1 MSISKSLRVFTP
13 LAAAMALAVASA
25 SATAADAVDPAL
37 KAAMQRDLGL
47 SGTQLAQYL
56 KIERLAAQ
64 QQKSLQSTQGRHFA
78 GSWIER
84 QGDGSFRYVVA
95 TTSIAP
101 QQATAGVE
109 IRRVDHS
116 LADLEAAKAELDHA
130 ADRSGRA
137 PQGVYSWRVDPQTNS
152 VVVGVGN
159 GAQKA
164 AIDFVAASAADAGLI
179 RFETMADA
187 PRLLATLLGGSEYI
201 SSPDGQSGYYC
212 SVGFSVTQGG
222 NQGFAT
228 AGHCSEGE
236 AGWGVY
242 VSGGK
247 RKGATRIG
255 SFAASTMPDNNQ
267 TGPDRA
273 WVQVDSGNTLQP
285 LVSGYGSGDVAV
297 HGSTEAAIGAAVC
310 RSGRTTGWHCGA
322 IRAKN
327 VTVSY
332 VDQSGNPDGTVTGLT
347 QTSACAEGG
356 DSGGSFITGTG
367 QGQGVLSGGSGSC
380 KGKQGKDG
388 GGNTYFSPL
397 NPILQSYNLTLKLSP

>member
-1 MSISKSLRVFTP
+1 MSKSRSLRVFAP
-13 LAAAMALAVASA
+13 LAAALTLAFASM
-25 SATAADAVDPAL
+25 SAMAADTVAPVL
-37 KAAMQRDLGL
+37 QAAMQRDLGL

-56 KIERLAAQ
+56 KIERLATRQ
-64 QQKSLQSTQGRHFA
+64 QTQLQSAQGRSFA

-84 QGDGSFRYVVA
+84 QADGSFRFVVA

-101 QQATAGVE
+101 QRSTADVE
-109 IRRVDHS
+109 FRRVDRT
-116 LADLEAAKAELDHA
+116 LVDLEAAKTELDRA
-130 ADRSGRA
+130 ASHDGRA

-152 VVVGVGN
+152 VVVGIGK
-159 GAQKA
+159 GAHKA
-164 AIDFVAASAADAGLI
+164 AVDFVASSAADAGAI
-179 RFETMADA
+179 RFETMAEA
-187 PRLLATLLGGSEYI
+187 PRLFATLQGGSEYI
-201 SSPDGQSGYYC
+201 SSADGQSGYYC
-212 SVGFSVTQGG
+212 SVGFSVTQSG

-228 AGHCSEGE
+228 AGHCSEGQ

-242 VSGGK
+242 VSGG
-247 RKGATRIG
+247 RRQGATRIG
-255 SFAASTMPDNNQ
+255 SFAASTMPDANQ

-273 WVQVDSGNTLQP
+273 WVQVDSGNTL
-285 LVSGYGSGDVAV
+285 LASVSGYGSGDVAV

-347 QTSACAEGG
+347 QSSACAEGG
-356 DSGGSFITGTG
+356 DSGGSFITGAG

-380 KGKQGKDG
+380 KGRQGQDG

-397 NPILQSYNLTLKLSP
+397 NPILQSYNLTLRTSL